1 MINSIEQYLSELK
14 EALSGC
20 DRATIQDA
28 LSDAQEYLTT
38 ALNGAADEESGTARA
53 EILQS
58 IVEKYGTPE
67 EVAAAYREIESQ
79 TPPAFTKPSY
89 QEMKAV
95 AVAEEVEEVVPSVKD
110 TRPPYLK
117 FFGVV
122 AEPRAW
128 GALIYLLFAMF
139 TGIIYFTWVIT
150 GLSLSAGLLVLII
163 GLPIAGLFLLSVWG
177 ISLVEGRV
185 VEALLGVRMPRR
197 PLYYRKKL
205 GFWSRIKTML
215 TDKHT
220 WLSLIYMIL
229 QMPLGIF
236 YFSLFVSLISVS
248 LWGIVSP
255 ILQLGFDIPVI
266 WHEGPYFFAG
276 WFLPIAVISGILLL
290 IITMHLAKLL
300 GKVHGM
306 LAKAMLVRI

>member
-1 MINSIEQYLSELK
+1 MINSIEQYLEELK
-14 EALSGC
+14 NALHGC

-38 ALNGAADEESGTARA
+38 ALNGADDSDPDTSQADM
-53 EILQS
+53 LKS
-58 IVEKYGTPE
+58 IIEKYGTPE
-67 EVAAAYREIESQ
+67 EIASAYREIESL
-79 TPPAFTKPSY
+79 TSLAFTESSY

-95 AVAEEVEEVVPSVKD
+95 AVADEVKEEVPAVKD

-128 GALIYLLFAMF
+128 GALVYLLFSMF
-139 TGIIYFTWVIT
+139 TGIVYYTWVVI
-150 GLSLSAGLLVLII
+150 GISLSVGLLVLII
-163 GLPIAGLFLLSVWG
+163 GLPIAALFLLSVWG
-177 ISLVEGRV
+177 ISLVEGRM

-197 PLYYRKKL
+197 PLYYQKKL
-205 GFWSRIKTML
+205 GFWPRVKTML

-220 WLSLIYMIL
+220 WLSMIYMIL
-229 QMPLGIF
+229 QLPLGVF
-236 YFSLFVSLISVS
+236 YFSLMVSLISVS

-255 ILQLGFDIPVI
+255 ILQLGFDIPII
-266 WHEGPYFFAG
+266 WLGAPYFFAG
-276 WFLPIAVISGILLL
+276 WFLPIAVIGGILLL
-290 IITMHLAKLL
+290 IITMHLAKML
-300 GKVHGM
+300 GRFHGW